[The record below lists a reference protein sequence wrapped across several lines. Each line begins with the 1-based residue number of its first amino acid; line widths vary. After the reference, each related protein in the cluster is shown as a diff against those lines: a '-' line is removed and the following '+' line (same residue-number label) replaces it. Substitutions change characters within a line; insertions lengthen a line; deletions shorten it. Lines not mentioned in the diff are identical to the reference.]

1 MELQVCLFS
10 ILCQNVTTNRQND
23 REITKGTWFENGNNG
38 KRANNGKLKQ
48 TTKTCYYSKEYKQQ

>member
-1 MELQVCLFS
+1 MELQVCSFS
-10 ILCQNVTTNRQND
+10 VLCQNVMANRQNG

-38 KRANNGKLKQ
+38 KRTNNGKLEQ